1 MEIYEAI
8 KNGEAAAT
16 VYNDSTYQA
25 GIGLAIALAAKNGEI
40 DVAKLPKENR
50 QFFAEATNV
59 DITNVDEVIAG
70 AAEYDFENL
79 FGSFSR
85 AMD

>member
-1 MEIYEAI
+1 M
-8 KNGEAAAT
+8 
-16 VYNDSTYQA
+16 
-25 GIGLAIALAAKNGEI
+25 
-40 DVAKLPKENR
+40 AKLPKENR

-79 FGSFSR
+79 FGAFSR